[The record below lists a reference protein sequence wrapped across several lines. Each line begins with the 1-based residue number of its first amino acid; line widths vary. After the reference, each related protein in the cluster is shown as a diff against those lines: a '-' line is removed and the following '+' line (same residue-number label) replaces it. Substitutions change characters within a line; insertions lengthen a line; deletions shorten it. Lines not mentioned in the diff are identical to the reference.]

1 MKQVIVFAGTT
12 EGRILA
18 EWLAAEGVDTLC
30 CVATEY
36 GKELMK
42 PEPGLEVRQGRL
54 TAEEMKE
61 LFEKEERPLV
71 LDVTHPYASA
81 VSENIHRACEGA
93 SCRYLR
99 LIRPSVSNGR
109 SAAQD
114 LKQDSER
121 VPEQASGTAV
131 EKEQALWINQEK
143 NRILVDSVEEA
154 VAWLSGTEGPVLVT
168 TGSKELSKFTALP
181 DFQERI
187 FARVLATPEVVRQ
200 CTELGLTGKHLIC
213 MQGPFSM
220 EMNLAM
226 LHQTGARYL
235 VTKESGRAGGFPEK
249 LEAAER
255 AGAKVVL
262 IGRPPEQAGL
272 SVEEGVRFLKEQFAL
287 ERGPE
292 FPAYETGTSK
302 EEFPKEG
309 TDSADV
315 REAESAGN
323 QAEEAQTGARRAFL
337 IGIGMGVPEN
347 MTREAFET
355 FRKADCILGS
365 GRMLDSFR
373 DWGKPLFDA
382 YDPAKMLGFIK
393 EHPQYGCIAVAL
405 SGDVGFYSGAKR
417 LTAVFE
423 AEGIETELM
432 PGISSAA
439 YFCSRLKM
447 AWEDVKLMSVHG
459 REQNL
464 TAAVRM
470 HFRTFTLLGGRD
482 TVESLCDKLLK
493 YGLPGV
499 KLYIGER
506 LHYPDERITEGTPE
520 ELKGQTFDGLCV
532 ALIENPD
539 FQKEIRGCIPDE
551 EFLRGSAP
559 MTKSEVRG
567 LSVEKLRLQEDS
579 VAWDVGAGTGSVT
592 VEMALR
598 AFEGQVWAVEKKPE
612 AAALIEEN
620 CRKFGTPN
628 VHVVEGTAPEALE
641 DLPAPTHV
649 FIGGSSGNLK
659 EILALVLGKNP
670 KVRVVLNA
678 ITLETVGEANACL
691 KELPFENVEI
701 TQIQV
706 SKSKKVGPYQMMMGQ
721 NPVYIFSCQG
731 KGED

>member
-99 LIRPSVSNGR
+99 LIRPSVSNGS
-109 SAAQD
+109 SAAQ
-114 LKQDSER
+114 
-121 VPEQASGTAV
+121 T
-131 EKEQALWINQEK
+131 LWINQEK

-168 TGSKELSKFTALP
+168 TGSKELSKFTVLP

-309 TDSADV
+309 TDSA
-315 REAESAGN
+315 G
-323 QAEEAQTGARRAFL
+323 GRRAFL

-365 GRMLDSFR
+365 GRMLDAFR

-432 PGISSAA
+432 PGISSVA

>member
-42 PEPGLEVRQGRL
+42 PEPGLEVCQGRL

-61 LFEKEERPLV
+61 LFEKEECPLV

-99 LIRPSVSNGR
+99 LIRPSVSNGS

-181 DFQERI
+181 DFQERV

-200 CTELGLTGKHLIC
+200 CTELGFTGKHLIC

-309 TDSADV
+309 TDSA
-315 REAESAGN
+315 G
-323 QAEEAQTGARRAFL
+323 GRRAFL

-417 LTAVFE
+417 LTAAFE
-423 AEGIETELM
+423 AEGIETELI
-432 PGISSAA
+432 PGISSVA

-464 TAAVRM
+464 IAAVRM
-470 HFRTFTLLGGRD
+470 HFRTFTLLGGPKP
-482 TVESLCDKLLK
+482 VETLCEKLLE
-493 YGLPGV
+493 YGLSDV

-506 LHYPDERITEGTPE
+506 LHYPDERITEGSPG
-520 ELKGQTFDGLCV
+520 ELKGQAFDGLCV
-532 ALIENPD
+532 ALIENPGYR
-539 FQKEIRGCIPDE
+539 KEIRGCIPDE

-579 VAWDVGAGTGSVT
+579 IAWDVGAGTGSVT

>member
-54 TAEEMKE
+54 TAEEMRE

-81 VSENIHRACEGA
+81 VSANIHRACQEA

-99 LIRPSVSNGR
+99 LIRPSVSDES
-109 SAAQD
+109 SAGQA
-114 LKQDSER
+114 LKENLER
-121 VPEQASGTAV
+121 TPEQISGAPV
-131 EKEQALWINQEK
+131 EKEQTRWINQEK
-143 NRILVDSVEEA
+143 NRVLVDSVEEA
-154 VAWLSGTEGPVLVT
+154 VEWLSGTEGPVLVT

-181 DFQERI
+181 DFQERV

-213 MQGPFSM
+213 MQGPFSV

-255 AGAKVVL
+255 AGVKVVL
-262 IGRPPEQAGL
+262 IGRPPEQEGL

-292 FPAYETGTSK
+292 FPGYEPEPSK
-302 EEFPKEG
+302 EEFPGEG
-309 TDSADV
+309 TV
-315 REAESAGN
+315 FAG
-323 QAEEAQTGARRAFL
+323 GRRAFL

-417 LTAVFE
+417 LTAIFE

-482 TVESLCDKLLK
+482 TVESLCEKLLK

>member
-1 MKQVIVFAGTT
+1 
-12 EGRILA
+12 
-18 EWLAAEGVDTLC
+18 
-30 CVATEY
+30 
-36 GKELMK
+36 
-42 PEPGLEVRQGRL
+42 
-54 TAEEMKE
+54 
-61 LFEKEERPLV
+61 
-71 LDVTHPYASA
+71 
-81 VSENIHRACEGA
+81 
-93 SCRYLR
+93 
-99 LIRPSVSNGR
+99 
-109 SAAQD
+109 
-114 LKQDSER
+114 
-121 VPEQASGTAV
+121 
-131 EKEQALWINQEK
+131 
-143 NRILVDSVEEA
+143 
-154 VAWLSGTEGPVLVT
+154 
-168 TGSKELSKFTALP
+168 
-181 DFQERI
+181 
-187 FARVLATPEVVRQ
+187 
-200 CTELGLTGKHLIC
+200 
-213 MQGPFSM
+213 
-220 EMNLAM
+220 
-226 LHQTGARYL
+226 
-235 VTKESGRAGGFPEK
+235 
-249 LEAAER
+249 
-255 AGAKVVL
+255 
-262 IGRPPEQAGL
+262 
-272 SVEEGVRFLKEQFAL
+272 
-287 ERGPE
+287 
-292 FPAYETGTSK
+292 
-302 EEFPKEG
+302 
-309 TDSADV
+309 
-315 REAESAGN
+315 
-323 QAEEAQTGARRAFL
+323 
-337 IGIGMGVPEN
+337 

-417 LTAVFE
+417 LTAAFE
-423 AEGIETELM
+423 AEGIETELI
-432 PGISSAA
+432 PGISSVA

-464 TAAVRM
+464 IAAVRM
-470 HFRTFTLLGGRD
+470 HFRTFTLLGGPKP
-482 TVESLCDKLLK
+482 VETLCEKLLE
-493 YGLPGV
+493 YGLSDV

-506 LHYPDERITEGTPE
+506 LHYSDERITEGTPE

-592 VEMALR
+592 VEMALQ

-620 CRKFGTPN
+620 CRTFGTPN